1 MNIQVT
7 LNLPDEVMA
16 LLRRIAD
23 NADSQPVKKAT
34 RKTGAALTSTPPEVV
49 EQPEEVATVEVSAE
63 QVVVQAEKTVSTA
76 IDAEALRKEIRAIFG
91 ELLKDGKK
99 DLVGELLQKRGASKL
114 SEVAEMNLP
123 LLLDDVKDAQ

>member
-16 LLRRIAD
+16 LLRRIAE
-23 NADSQPVKKAT
+23 NADSQPAKKAT
-34 RKTGAALTSTPPEVV
+34 RKTTVAQLEVD
-49 EQPEEVATVEVSAE
+49 QAEEIPVAG
-63 QVVVQAEKTVSTA
+63 VQAEPVIEKTVSTA

-123 LLLDDVKDAQ
+123 LLLEDVKDAQ